1 MRCKKGGLMMKK
13 NGSKSY
19 IILGILFVLVSV
31 IAFAVPSVKTA
42 AFWLSYAFTVI
53 AFIAQIIIWKAVF
66 KRGESLK
73 NNFLGFPVVYIGIV
87 YLVLQI
93 IALTV
98 FLFAPALPP
107 WSAIIACVM
116 IVGISSVCMI
126 AVTVGCSE
134 IRRVEEKTQKIYQ
147 NQRGKDDGTGS

>member
-1 MRCKKGGLMMKK
+1 MRCKEGGLMMKK

-31 IAFAVPSVKTA
+31 IAFAIPSAKTA
-42 AFWLSYAFTVI
+42 VFWLSYAFTVI
-53 AFIAQIIIWKAVF
+53 AFIAQIIIWRAVF

-73 NNFLGFPVVYIGIV
+73 NSFLGFPVVYIGIV

-98 FLFAPALPP
+98 FLFASALPL

>member
-53 AFIAQIIIWKAVF
+53 AFIAQIMIWRAVF

-73 NNFLGFPVVYIGIV
+73 NSFLGFPVVYIGIV

-98 FLFAPALPP
+98 FLFALH
-107 WSAIIACVM
+107 SRFGVQSLL
-116 IVGISSVCMI
+116 V
-126 AVTVGCSE
+126 
-134 IRRVEEKTQKIYQ
+134 
-147 NQRGKDDGTGS
+147 